1 MVITL
6 GDALRELMERLRA
19 ERTKDAQ
26 KRGQDERNGLG
37 WYSLSSEQ
45 ENATVGA

>member
-1 MVITL
+1 MITL
-6 GDALRELMERLRA
+6 GDALRELMDRLYA
-19 ERTKDAQ
+19 ERAKDEQ
-26 KRGQDERNGLG
+26 KRGLGAQKDVG